1 MPKNLK
7 QYDMTYMMIIR
18 GTELETN
25 NLNELVEIA
34 TEYGVDP
41 ATEVYCD
48 GRVMREC
55 LGDFI
60 IY

>member
-1 MPKNLK
+1 
-7 QYDMTYMMIIR
+7 MTYMMIIR

-25 NLNELVEIA
+25 NLHELVEIA
-34 TEYGVDP
+34 NEYGVDP
-41 ATEVYCD
+41 ATEVYCN

-60 IY
+60 IC